1 MDWTE
6 LLQDAAIVCLAIST
20 VCNSVSVSHLRRA
33 ENFDSWMLDECRKDL
48 SDLTACVRYLL
59 DSSTDSAA
67 GMSGQ
72 DSKGTYHG
80 FDDSNDRAQ
89 IHIVIKSDS
98 CPNKKNAA
106 ACTCGDDTESE

>member
-6 LLQDAAIVCLAIST
+6 LLQGAAIVFLAIST
-20 VCNSVSVSHLRRA
+20 VCNAVSISRLRRA

-48 SDLTACVRYLL
+48 SDLTACVCHLL
-59 DSSTDSAA
+59 DSSTGSAA

-106 ACTCGDDTESE
+106 GTSCGSDTESR